1 MYNNPQSYVK
11 YAKLERNITKLQKQ
25 LEDIIIAKPKDE
37 NDGVSRMAYYNF
49 GIQILFYSVNAVF
62 IYWFKDLEFVVADD
76 NMKNKNIVFDYFRKD
91 GNINIPMFLILVM
104 EGIFVS
110 NVLDNLDKMKKV
122 FV

>member
-1 MYNNPQSYVK
+1 VYNNPQSYVK